1 MHTIPQGPSKPTA
14 SDLPDYAE
22 LQCSS
27 YFSFLKGAS
36 APEQLVERAYQL
48 GYTAVAVADEC
59 SLAGVVRAHLA
70 AKELDLHL
78 VIGSQMMVTP
88 EDCSAPFALLILAMN
103 RNGYGN
109 LSELITV
116 GRMRS
121 EKGTYL
127 IRPRDIAT
135 PVGDL
140 VHLRGLPD
148 CQFVL
153 LPRYCADYE
162 ELERQAA
169 WLVQCAPGRARIALT
184 LHHRNKDTKHRL
196 LVQGISDE
204 FSLPI
209 VATGDVMMHLRS
221 YKPLHD
227 TVTAIRHGIPVA
239 QCGYRLPPNAE
250 QHLRSRLRLGNLYPR
265 EALNESVRLAQLC
278 TFTLDELRYEYP
290 HELVPEGETPTS
302 YLRKESYIGAHWRY
316 PQGIPENVQAQLEH
330 ELDIIADL
338 RYEPYFL
345 TVFDIV
351 RFARSQQILCQGRG
365 SAANSAVCFCLGV
378 TEVDPSRSKLLFE
391 RFMSKERNEP
401 PDIDIDFEHQRREEV
416 LQYVYKKYGR
426 MRAALTAVVI
436 SYRPKSVLRDVGKAL
451 GVDLSVVDA
460 VAKAASGWSGSTDLQ
475 KRLLDC
481 GFSGESTIAEKW
493 SGLAD
498 ALLNAPRHLSQ
509 HPGGFVISHT
519 KLSRLVPIEN
529 AAMDDRSIVQWDK
542 NDIDAVGLMKIDLL
556 ALGMLSCIRRTLEL
570 VSEQRGSRFE
580 MGDIPAEDSA
590 TYDMICEADTV
601 GVFQIE
607 SRAQMATLPRIRP
620 GKFFDLVVE
629 IAIIRPGPIQGGML
643 QSYIRRRQGLEPVT
657 YPSPEIES
665 VLERTLGV
673 PIFQEQVMSIAMVAA
688 GFSPGKAD
696 ALRRAMAAWQRKGN
710 LEQFEADLLSGMME
724 RGYTTEFA
732 NSIIGQIRG
741 FAAYGFP
748 ESHASSFALLAYAS
762 SWLKRHEPA
771 AFLAALLNSQPMGFY
786 SRSALVQDAQ
796 RHGVEVRPVDV
807 CISNWEASL
816 EPPTEGLQPA
826 VRLGLNNVKSLEQE
840 AAWRIEEARAIDA
853 FSSTS
858 DMAARANLDAGDMN
872 ALASSNALESL
883 SGNRRQA
890 MWQARSSVPDK
901 GLLRPAAI
909 AEDLVELE
917 SPTDAE
923 NVAADYRYLG
933 LTLGRHPLSFLR
945 ERLSK
950 MRFIPSDVLAGF
962 SNGQLARG
970 CGIVTVRQR
979 PSTAKGVIFIT
990 LEDEAGTVNV
1000 ICWPSLIEQFR
1011 REVMAAQLLGV
1022 YGVWQCESNVRH
1034 LVAKRLVDLSHL
1046 LGELDTRS
1054 RDFH

>member
-1 MHTIPQGPSKPTA
+1 MHTIPPGPSKPAA

-36 APEQLVERAYQL
+36 APEQLVERAHQL
-48 GYTAVAVADEC
+48 GYKAMAMADEC

-70 AKELDLHL
+70 AKELDFHL
-78 VIGSQMMVTP
+78 IIGSEMLVTP
-88 EDCSAPFALLILAMN
+88 EDGSPEFSLLILATN

-116 GRMRS
+116 GRMRGD
-121 EKGTYL
+121 KGTYL
-127 IRPRDIAT
+127 IRPRDIAMAT
-135 PVGDL
+135 ADL

-148 CQFVL
+148 CEFIL
-153 LPRYCADYE
+153 LPRYCANYQE
-162 ELERQAA
+162 VERQAA

-184 LHHRNKDTKHRL
+184 LHHRNKDVQHRQ
-196 LVQGISDE
+196 LVQDISAE
-204 FSLPI
+204 FSLPM
-209 VATGDVMMHLRS
+209 VATGAVMMHVRS

-239 QCGYRLPPNAE
+239 RCGYRLPPNAE

-265 EALNESVRLAQLC
+265 EALDETVRLAQLC
-278 TFTLDELRYEYP
+278 KFSLDELRYEYP

-316 PQGIPENVQAQLEH
+316 PNGIPDNVQAQLEH

-351 RFARSQQILCQGRG
+351 RFARSRQILCQGRG

-391 RFMSKERNEP
+391 RFMSRERNEP

-451 GVDLSVVDA
+451 GVDLAVVDA
-460 VAKAASGWSGSTDLQ
+460 VAKAASSWSGSTDLQ
-475 KRLLDC
+475 KRLIDC
-481 GFSGESTIAEKW
+481 GFSGESAIAEKW
-493 SGLAD
+493 SSLAD
-498 ALLNAPRHLSQ
+498 ALLSAPRHLSQ

-529 AAMDDRSIVQWDK
+529 AAMPDRSIVQWDK

-556 ALGMLSCIRRTLEL
+556 GLGMLSCIRRTLEL

-580 MGDIPAEDSA
+580 MGDIPAEDPA
-590 TYDMICEADTV
+590 TYQMICEADTV

-620 GKFFDLVVE
+620 QVFFDLVIE

-688 GFSPGKAD
+688 GFSAGKAD

-710 LEQFEADLLSGMME
+710 LEQFEADLVSGMAE
-724 RGYTTEFA
+724 RGYTPEFV
-732 NSIIGQIRG
+732 NSIVGQIRG

-762 SWLKRHEPA
+762 SWLKQHEPA

-816 EPPTEGLQPA
+816 EPPTQGAQPA
-826 VRLGLNNVKSLEQE
+826 VRLGLNNVKGLEQD
-840 AAWRIEEARAIDA
+840 AAWRIEEARAIQPFNSAADV
-853 FSSTS
+853 
-858 DMAARANLDAGDMN
+858 AARANLDAAQMTE
-872 ALASSNALESL
+872 LASANALESL

-890 MWQARSSVPDK
+890 MWQAKASVPDK
-901 GLLRPAAI
+901 GLLRPAEI
-909 AEDLVELE
+909 LEDLVELE
-917 SPTDAE
+917 SPTEAE
-923 NVAADYRYLG
+923 NVAADYRYVG

-945 ERLSK
+945 ERLSS
-950 MRFIPSDVLAGF
+950 MRFIASDVLAGF
-962 SNGQLARG
+962 SDGQLARG

-979 PSTAKGVIFIT
+979 PGTAKGTVFIT

-1000 ICWPSLIEQFR
+1000 ICWPTLVEQFR
-1011 REVMAAQLLGV
+1011 REVMGAQLLGV

-1034 LVAKRLVDLSHL
+1034 LVAKRLVDLSHM

>member
-1 MHTIPQGPSKPTA
+1 MHTIPQGPSKPAA

-36 APEQLVERAYQL
+36 APEQLVERAHQL
-48 GYTAVAVADEC
+48 GYKAIAVVDEC
-59 SLAGVVRAHLA
+59 SLAGVVRAHVA
-70 AKELDLHL
+70 AKELGLQL
-78 VIGSQMMVTP
+78 VIGSQMVITP
-88 EDCSAPFALLILAMN
+88 EDCSAPFALLILALN

-148 CQFVL
+148 CQFIL
-153 LPRYCADYE
+153 LPQYCANYE
-162 ELERQAA
+162 AVERQAA

-184 LHHRNKDTKHRL
+184 LHHRNKDVQHRK
-196 LVQGISDE
+196 LVQDISAE

-209 VATGDVMMHLRS
+209 VATGDVRMHLRS

-265 EALNESVRLAQLC
+265 EALDESVRLAQLC
-278 TFTLDELRYEYP
+278 TFSLDELRYEYP

-316 PQGIPENVQAQLEH
+316 PQGIPENVQTQLEH
-330 ELDIIADL
+330 ELEIIADL

-365 SAANSAVCFCLGV
+365 SAANSAVCYCLGV

-451 GVDLSVVDA
+451 GVDLTVVDA
-460 VAKAASGWSGSTDLQ
+460 VAKAANGWSGSTDLQ

-481 GFSGESTIAEKW
+481 GFSGESAIAEKW
-493 SGLAD
+493 SSLAD

-580 MGDIPAEDSA
+580 MSDIPAEDSD
-590 TYDMICEADTV
+590 TYEMICDADTV

-620 GKFFDLVVE
+620 RKFFDLVVE

-657 YPSPEIES
+657 YPSPEIQG

-786 SRSALVQDAQ
+786 SRSALVQDAH

-807 CISNWEASL
+807 CISSWEASL
-816 EPPTEGLQPA
+816 EPTEHGLQPA

-840 AAWRIEEARAIDA
+840 AAWRIEEARAIEV

-901 GLLRPAAI
+901 GLLRPAEI
-909 AEDLVELE
+909 IEELVELE
-917 SPTDAE
+917 SPTEAE
-923 NVAADYRYLG
+923 NVAADYRYVG

-962 SNGQLARG
+962 SDGQLARG

-979 PSTAKGVIFIT
+979 PSTAKGVVFIT

-1000 ICWPSLIEQFR
+1000 ICWPTLVEQFR
-1011 REVMAAQLLGV
+1011 KEVMGAQLLGV
-1022 YGVWQCESNVRH
+1022 YGIWQCESNVRH